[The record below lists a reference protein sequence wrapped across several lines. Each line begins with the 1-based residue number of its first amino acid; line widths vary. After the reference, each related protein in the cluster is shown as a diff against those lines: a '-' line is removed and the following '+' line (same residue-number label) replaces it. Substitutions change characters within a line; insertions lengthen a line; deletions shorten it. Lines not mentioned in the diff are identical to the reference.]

1 MLKVSQ
7 AQNLYAGIDD
17 QNDKYIF
24 LASFSGA
31 TGDLPLNPDMFQQG
45 SILSH
50 LTDSTLYINTA
61 ADGDVPTWSPI
72 GGSFS
77 LPITTNL
84 AGGIVATYDQSDNF
98 LGFGLTG
105 AGQYFD
111 TGSVGYNLLASV
123 DTTAF
128 GGTPN
133 TTFTGYTSFGPGPS
147 ANAQYRYNA
156 TTDLAAIELKT
167 TSSTAKSAQINVE
180 SNATTTMVE
189 LEFDTGSYKFPTTS
203 PTSGQVMGYASANQL
218 GWVASGLTVG
228 NAISSSTANRVL
240 FADGSNNLAQS
251 TNFTFNTSTN
261 EFAVGSGNTLTVD
274 PTNGVVATTA
284 SSVTAFSAA
293 TSYGT
298 AFKVFTG
305 GGMGQLVQMGDVS
318 QTNNLTLFSVS
329 DAASRQITGI
339 LDGEFA
345 VYRATGT
352 SAKALLVK
360 TDNLGTGQL
369 LVELGD
375 INGVVNSTKL
385 SLNDSAKTIKF
396 TGSEY
401 QNSTVE
407 IDSAVSTTY
416 TVQDGDRIIYVN
428 TNTAGVTVTLPSV
441 VSDNKRLVKIK
452 CSGTNGVTIVAS
464 VGSVDSGSLTTGQI
478 GEWQALNSTIT
489 WQRVQ

>member
-1 MLKVSQ
+1 MARTNTTTGGGGGGVVFGDAATGFTSDFIQYIDNTGNQFGDSLFTRDSTSKETFIG
-7 AQNLYAGIDD
+7 ATLTGGIDTS
-17 QNDKYIF
+17 Y
-24 LASFSGA
+24 S
-31 TGDLPLNPDMFQQG
+31 
-45 SILSH
+45 LS
-50 LTDSTLYINTA
+50 N
-61 ADGDVPTWSPI
+61 
-72 GGSFS
+72 
-77 LPITTNL
+77 
-84 AGGIVATYDQSDNF
+84 NF

-105 AGQYFD
+105 AGQIFD
-111 TGSVGYNLLASV
+111 TGTGGFNLLASV
-123 DTTAF
+123 DITAF
-128 GGTPN
+128 GGSPDV
-133 TTFTGYTSFGPGPS
+133 TFTGYTTFGPGPV
-147 ANAQYRYNA
+147 ANGQYTYNA
-156 TTDLAAIELKT
+156 TTDTAISAISAASA
-167 TSSTAKSAQINVE
+167 TSKSAQIKVKATALLE
-180 SNATTTMVE
+180 SIEFM
-189 LEFDTGSYKFPTTS
+189 FDTGNYKFPTTS
-203 PTSGQVMGYASANQL
+203 PSSGQVMGYSSANRL
-218 GWVASGLTVG
+218 GFITPGITIG
-228 NAISSSTANRVL
+228 GAISGSTANRVL
-240 FADGSNNLAQS
+240 FANGSNNVAQS
-251 TNFTFNTSTN
+251 ANFTFDTSTN
-261 EFAVGSGNTLTVD
+261 AFAVGSGNTLTVD
-274 PTNGVVATTA
+274 STNGVVATTA
-284 SSVTAFSAA
+284 SSVTALSAA

-375 INGVVNSTKL
+375 INGVVNSTKF
-385 SLNDSAKTIKF
+385 SLDDSAKTIKF

-407 IDSAVSTTY
+407 IDSSVSTTY

-441 VSDNKRLVKIK
+441 STDNKRLVRIK
-452 CSGTNGVTIVAS
+452 CIGTNAVTIVAAA
-464 VGSVDSGSLTTGQI
+464 GSVDSGSLATGEV

-489 WQRVQ
+489 WQRVM